1 MGQAGGRGRAS
12 ELSSSDARAVA
23 AGCGSC
29 SLWRLAAIVP
39 PFDLRP
45 DSACAH
51 TRARGKAREQAKC
64 GGYQGCVMRRRMEQT
79 AGRPPG
85 SADACTAQRE
95 RLRTARGDRGRS
107 AVPLAR
113 RDPLLLHA
121 WVRHGESL
129 ACSRASR
136 PPGLHPLE
144 KCDGTNN
151 SPELSKMLKRATTG
165 YICYFKPHVCI
176 QSLHRRHRQ
185 HGHPRTSTRS
195 FFAHHKQQISKAATM
210 RHARAI
216 IKRVA
221 VLKQHQQSLRTGACR
236 HILLYA
242 DLSSCGA

>member
-1 MGQAGGRGRAS
+1 MARKRSSRRERARAS

-113 RDPLLLHA
+113 RDPRLLHA

-136 PPGLHPLE
+136 PPGLQASRPPPLE
-144 KCDGTNN
+144 KCPANFSRGGGL
-151 SPELSKMLKRATTG
+151 EAW
-165 YICYFKPHVCI
+165 
-176 QSLHRRHRQ
+176 RRGGGSSQ
-185 HGHPRTSTRS
+185 
-195 FFAHHKQQISKAATM
+195 
-210 RHARAI
+210 
-216 IKRVA
+216 
-221 VLKQHQQSLRTGACR
+221 VLKSSV
-236 HILLYA
+236 HINGFG
-242 DLSSCGA
+242 S

>member
-1 MGQAGGRGRAS
+1 MWWVSRVRHAAAYGADCGATARVCRRLHCPTRKASNGPRRPRSLGG
-12 ELSSSDARAVA
+12 
-23 AGCGSC
+23 
-29 SLWRLAAIVP
+29 
-39 PFDLRP
+39 
-45 DSACAH
+45 SAC
-51 TRARGKAREQAKC
+51 
-64 GGYQGCVMRRRMEQT
+64 
-79 AGRPPG
+79 
-85 SADACTAQRE
+85 SS
-95 RLRTARGDRGRS
+95 RS
-107 AVPLAR
+107 ASPPCLGPPRRVLGLLAR
-113 RDPLLLHA
+113 LQ
-121 WVRHGESL
+121 
-129 ACSRASR
+129 ASR

>member
-1 MGQAGGRGRAS
+1 MCDVAAGPHGRSDERRSTIDERASDGRASDERAGGTSWGGRAGGRAS

-107 AVPLAR
+107 RRFRLLVAIRFSSMLGSATASPWLAR
-113 RDPLLLHA
+113 APPGLQ
-121 WVRHGESL
+121 
-129 ACSRASR
+129 ASR
-136 PPGLHPLE
+136 PPPLE
-144 KCDGTNN
+144 KCPANFSRGGGL
-151 SPELSKMLKRATTG
+151 EAW
-165 YICYFKPHVCI
+165 
-176 QSLHRRHRQ
+176 RRGGGSSQ
-185 HGHPRTSTRS
+185 
-195 FFAHHKQQISKAATM
+195 
-210 RHARAI
+210 
-216 IKRVA
+216 
-221 VLKQHQQSLRTGACR
+221 VLKSSV
-236 HILLYA
+236 HINGFG
-242 DLSSCGA
+242 S

>member
-1 MGQAGGRGRAS
+1 MSEPAVRKPSEGFCIDGTPIWLLWPMCDVAAGPHGRSDERRSTIDERASDGRASDERAGGTSWGGRAGGRAS

-64 GGYQGCVMRRRMEQT
+64 GGYQGCVMRWRMEQT

-85 SADACTAQRE
+85 SANACTAQRE
-95 RLRTARGDRGRS
+95 RLRTTRGDRGRS
-107 AVPLAR
+107 VVPLAR
-113 RDPLLLHA
+113 RDPRLLHA

-136 PPGLHPLE
+136 PPGLQASTSREVSRELLKGWRPGGLE
-144 KCDGTNN
+144 ARRGFKSSAEVKC
-151 SPELSKMLKRATTG
+151 
-165 YICYFKPHVCI
+165 V
-176 QSLHRRHRQ
+176 
-185 HGHPRTSTRS
+185 
-195 FFAHHKQQISKAATM
+195 
-210 RHARAI
+210 
-216 IKRVA
+216 
-221 VLKQHQQSLRTGACR
+221 
-236 HILLYA
+236 HINGFG
-242 DLSSCGA
+242 S